1 MCQAKQ
7 TEGIQAEEQLRKVFS
22 GSQTGMASQGHL
34 QILKFAGSLITK
46 PFLVH
51 YLPAPSGNPKANLQ
65 VSLSLRRTQ
74 PREGKQVAGV
84 PARALKPKAL
94 GQMGSMGT
102 AEQVSVS

>member
-1 MCQAKQ
+1 MSWRKALDIGFSP
-7 TEGIQAEEQLRKVFS
+7 TERSEERTPFPVIYKICSSF
-22 GSQTGMASQGHL
+22 
-34 QILKFAGSLITK
+34 ITK

-51 YLPAPSGNPKANLQ
+51 YLAAPSGNPKANLQ

-94 GQMGSMGT
+94 GQMGSLGT
-102 AEQVSVS
+102 AERVSVS